1 MCYIGYAQFSAC
13 TRTATLRYGSCCS
26 SYRSSCCSFCCKG
39 SSRGLCDGYRMDEK
53 LPPRK
58 ITVQDTDSVT
68 DAHLLTDTD
77 TVTIADTNTFR

>member
-13 TRTATLRYGSCCS
+13 VRTGKFRNGSCSS

-39 SSRGLCDGYRMDEK
+39 SSRGLCDRNRLDEK
-53 LPPRK
+53 LSSRTN
-58 ITVQDTDSVT
+58 TVQDTDSVT
-68 DAHLLTDTD
+68 DAHSLTDTD